1 MSELRTRTFYV
12 TFGPDQT
19 PVGGGFRPV
28 TVRKTDDIDEDRMRA
43 RVLTIEAVGDRFCSI
58 YDELEHVHR
67 ADRTLVG
74 ESINMTIGMR
84 CDWDDE

>member
-1 MSELRTRTFYV
+1 MSELPTRTFYV

-28 TVRKTDDIDEDRMRA
+28 TVRNTGDIEDDRMRA
-43 RVLTIEAVGDRFCSI
+43 RVLTIEAVGDRFATI
-58 YDELEHVHR
+58 YDQLEDVHR
-67 ADRTLVG
+67 EDRVLVG

-84 CDWDDE
+84 CDWRDD